1 MPLETPA
8 RPRPQLAPELAL
20 PPLFTAV
27 RLRELGDAFAHATSI
42 AGERGAGTLV
52 YVGRFDLAEFAVVLE
67 PDEPLRQARSVF
79 YAGMVALADALLA
92 HAQPETEI
100 AIDWPDSISINQG
113 LVGGGRLGWPQGI
126 AEDEV
131 PPWLVFGAM
140 IRTVS
145 MTGTE
150 PGLNPLVTALEEEG
164 FTDVLSN
171 QLVES
176 FARHFMV
183 AIDSWQEGGFG
194 AVAKNYLA
202 RLSIEKGLRRDIDE
216 NGDLLVR
223 RMGQAEVVER
233 KKLLAQLGKPGW
245 LDLKTKGPR
254 A

>member
-8 RPRPQLAPELAL
+8 RPRTPHTSELTL
-20 PPLFTAV
+20 PPLFTPV

-42 AGERGAGTLV
+42 AGKRGAGTLV

-67 PDEPLRQARSVF
+67 PDEPLRQARRAF
-79 YAGMVALADALLA
+79 YAGMVALTDVLAA

-113 LVGGGRLGWPQGI
+113 LVGGGRLGWPRGI
-126 AEDEV
+126 KEDEV

-145 MTGTE
+145 LTGTE
-150 PGLNPLVTALEEEG
+150 PGLNPLITALEEEG

-183 AIDSWQEGGFG
+183 AIDSWQESGFD

-202 RLSIEKGLRRDIDE
+202 RLPIEKGLRRDIDK

-223 RMGQAEVVER
+223 RMGKVDVGRE
-233 KKLLAQLGKPGW
+233 KLLPRLTEPAWFDPAA
-245 LDLKTKGPR
+245 KGPR
-254 A
+254 T

>member
-1 MPLETPA
+1 MPLERPA

-67 PDEPLRQARSVF
+67 PDAPLRQARRAF
-79 YAGMVALADALLA
+79 YAGMVALADALAA

-100 AIDWPDSISINQG
+100 TIDWPDSISINQG

-183 AIDSWQEGGFG
+183 AIDSWQENGFG

-202 RLSIEKGLRRDIDE
+202 RLPIEKGLRRDIDE

-223 RMGQAEVVER
+223 RMGKAEVVER
-233 KKLLAQLGKPGW
+233 KALPARLGKPGW